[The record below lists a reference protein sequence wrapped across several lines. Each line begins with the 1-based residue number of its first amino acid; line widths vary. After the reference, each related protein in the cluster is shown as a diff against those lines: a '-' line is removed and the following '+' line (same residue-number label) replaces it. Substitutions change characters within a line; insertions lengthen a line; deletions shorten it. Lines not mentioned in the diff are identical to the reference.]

1 MTASR
6 AWCSAAAAT
15 LLFGLLH
22 GCGTSLDSLGNNAGT
37 SGSLSA
43 GASGDPSGGSSS
55 GSSGGGSAGSTAG
68 VSGGSITG
76 AGANAGAG
84 GDANAGASGEATA
97 GAGGD
102 ATLELQPLICPASY
116 PNTFK
121 TVLGK
126 ADTEITKKL
135 SDAFQQLF
143 HGKAS
148 SEAIYIEQGTDQ
160 AYVRD
165 FLHTDIRTEGIA
177 LAMLISVELDKHDEF
192 DRLWRYAK
200 AHQDTAAPKA
210 GFFDSTCTDNA
221 DMNTPCIDVYGM
233 EQFLTALLFASDRW
247 GSTLAMP
254 YATDARAL
262 LDQLRRKE
270 SINGGVVG
278 GITDVFD
285 AKTKLVREQPIE
297 NIVDHT
303 RASLEMPAYYELWGQ
318 ASGDS
323 FWQAAADAARIHLAA
338 AADKTAGLWPMRS
351 YFNGEPVAGD
361 TFGTEG
367 YRALINVAVDAL
379 WGKAPSSET
388 QVADR
393 ILATFRSLGLDSYSY
408 SGTFTPGG
416 APKDT
421 KTTRVQSL
429 IASSGALAVAA
440 SNPQNRTDF
449 PNAVWAQ
456 LIPTGDSRY
465 YDGILYL
472 TSLLI
477 LSGQY
482 RCY

>member
-6 AWCSAAAAT
+6 AWCAAAAAT

-22 GCGTSLDSLGNNAGT
+22 GCSTSLDSLGSNAGT

-43 GASGDPSGGSSS
+43 GTSGDPSGGSSS
-55 GSSGGGSAGSTAG
+55 GSSGGGSAGATGG
-68 VSGGSITG
+68 VSGGSSAS
-76 AGANAGAG
+76 AGTNAGAG
-84 GDANAGASGEATA
+84 GDGNAGASGEASA
-97 GAGGD
+97 GAGGG
-102 ATLELQPLICPASY
+102 ATPDLQPLDCPASY

-143 HGKAS
+143 HGNAS

-177 LAMLISVELDKHDEF
+177 LAMLISVELDKRDEF

-200 AHQDTAAPKA
+200 SRQDTAAPKT
-210 GFFDSTCTDNA
+210 GFFDSTCTNNA
-221 DMNTPCIDVYGM
+221 DMNTSCIDVYGM

-247 GSTLAMP
+247 GSTPAMP
-254 YATDARAL
+254 YAADARAL
-262 LDQLRRKE
+262 LDQLRSKE
-270 SINGGVVG
+270 AINGGVVD

-285 AKTKLVREQPIE
+285 PATKLVREQPTLDTAGYI
-297 NIVDHT
+297 H
-303 RASLEMPAYYELWGQ
+303 ASMEMPAFYELWGQ
-318 ASGDS
+318 ASGDP
-323 FWQAAADAARIHLAA
+323 FWQAAAGAARGHLAN

-351 YFNGEPVAGD
+351 YFDGAPVAGD

-379 WGKAPSSET
+379 WGKAPASET
-388 QVADR
+388 QIADR
-393 ILATFRSLGLDSYSY
+393 ILATFRSLGLDNYSY

-416 APKDT
+416 VPKDT
-421 KTTRVQSL
+421 KTSRVQSL
-429 IASSGALAVAA
+429 IASNGALAVAA

-449 PNAVWAQ
+449 ANAVWAQ
-456 LIPTGDSRY
+456 LIPTGNSRY